1 MQGSKARFSPR
12 ISHET
17 AIKPLLAFKLVTRLD
32 SHQLPGFR
40 SKTGERSFRRNY
52 GFAKFRKR
60 GKKATREC
68 RTSVSLRS
76 KFPVRYSLVI
86 FLRDRRKQRKRG
98 NLNLSFTFRERTG
111 WAKEKRNRGVGCR
124 TIIAIITSDTCRSPR
139 IIRHGWL
146 VMGSSSICAH
156 ESW

>member
-1 MQGSKARFSPR
+1 M
-12 ISHET
+12 
-17 AIKPLLAFKLVTRLD
+17 
-32 SHQLPGFR
+32 
-40 SKTGERSFRRNY
+40 
-52 GFAKFRKR
+52 
-60 GKKATREC
+60 REC

-111 WAKEKRNRGVGCR
+111 WAKEKRNRGVCCR

-156 ESW
+156 ESWWNSIRKFTLWDSVTTSVWDNVQLCVFTEYSGYTSYFWTRTGICRIRSNT